1 LVNERVLITGGSGS
15 VGKNLIPILLE
26 LHYDVYCLER
36 YVTGRYTLAEKHPV
50 KTVFGDI
57 RDYFAIRSI
66 IRDIKPEYVIHL
78 AATSSVAYSY
88 NHPNEVIDTNF
99 LGTVNLAEACL
110 REIPHFK
117 QFLFAGS
124 SEEYGNQED
133 FPIKETAE
141 LRPNSPYAVSKVA
154 SDKYLQFM
162 RDAYGFPMTILRNF
176 NTYGRKDNTLYVVER
191 TIVQMLN
198 DKDICLGDPKPI
210 RDFSYI
216 DDHVNSYSTC
226 LGNEKAKGECFNFC
240 TGFGVSIEQLINYI
254 SKLTNFS
261 GKINWHS
268 LPERPLDIR
277 KIIGDNTKAK
287 LILDWKPKYTL
298 EEGLKLTVNFWRTK
312 LQEEKNGKK
321 PGFLCR

>member
-1 LVNERVLITGGSGS
+1 LVNEKVLITGGSGS
-15 VGKNLIPILLE
+15 IGKSLIPILLG
-26 LHYDVYCLER
+26 LDYDVYCLER
-36 YVTGRYTLAEKHPV
+36 YVTGRYILGEKRPV

-57 RDYFAIRSI
+57 RDYSAIRSV

-78 AATSSVAYSY
+78 AAISSVAYSY

-110 REIPHFK
+110 REQPHFR

-124 SEEYGNQED
+124 SEEYGNQDD
-133 FPIKETAE
+133 FPIKENAE

-162 RDAYGFPMTILRNF
+162 RDAYGFPMTICRNF
-176 NTYGRKDNTLYVVER
+176 NTYGRKDNTLYVVEG

-198 DKDICLGDPKPI
+198 GKDIYLGDPKPI

-226 LGNEKAKGECFNFC
+226 LGNEKAKGGCFNFC
-240 TGFGVSIEQLINYI
+240 TGFGVSIEQLITYI
-254 SKLTNFS
+254 SKLTSFS
-261 GKINWHS
+261 GKIIWHS

-277 KIIGDNTKAK
+277 KVVGDNTKAK
-287 LILDWKPKYTL
+287 LVLDWKPKYTF
-298 EEGLKLTVNFWRTK
+298 EEGLKLTVDFWRTK
-312 LQEEKNGKK
+312 LQEEKQDNFEKQ
-321 PGFLCR
+321 